1 MSYITIFFILFYY
14 FIIFIYYFCFF
25 KTELILIGT
34 RQQLGK
40 INDVCNICL
49 GDYDIYP
56 SSCVRNLGAWFDKLS
71 MSRHV
76 TKICNAA
83 FYHLH
88 NIRRI
93 KKYLSRDSLLTLI
106 HAFITSR

>member
-1 MSYITIFFILFYY
+1 MST
-14 FIIFIYYFCFF
+14 
-25 KTELILIGT
+25 
-34 RQQLGK
+34 
-40 INDVCNICL
+40 
-49 GDYDIYP
+49 
-56 SSCVRNLGAWFDKLS
+56 
-71 MSRHV
+71 HV

-106 HAFITSR
+106 HAFITSRLDYCNGLLHGLPNSQIAVEIATCAEWLNYVIFNH